1 MTTVTSL
8 KSALLTQPQKNIL
21 EESLLFYTNELQVRY
36 YALKLIDTVQ
46 YLEMMKQIDE
56 IRELLHLR

>member
-46 YLEMMKQIDE
+46 YLETMKQIDE

>member
-8 KSALLTQPQKNIL
+8 KSALLTPEQKDIL
-21 EESLLFYTNELQVRY
+21 EDSLLFYTNELQIRY
-36 YALKLIDTVQ
+36 YSLKLIDTVK
-46 YLEMMKQIDE
+46 YLEIMKQIDE

>member
-36 YALKLIDTVQ
+36 YSLKLIDTVQ